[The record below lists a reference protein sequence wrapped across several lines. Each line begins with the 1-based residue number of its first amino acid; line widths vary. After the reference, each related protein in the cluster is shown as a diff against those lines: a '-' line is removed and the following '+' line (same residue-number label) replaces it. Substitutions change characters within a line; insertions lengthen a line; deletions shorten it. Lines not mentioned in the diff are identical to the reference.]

1 MKHFLIFSLL
11 VPTFVALA
19 CSPFIASRQFEPV
32 PEEPQVVVIET
43 MVVPPTPDPSPIP
56 ELFFP
61 KATYQ
66 DTTNNFEFD
75 YPANWAFNDGE
86 QHSRGY
92 YVQFYSWSWQ
102 PGDPTDPTPV
112 GGTQIQVLVL
122 YWDPK
127 NDLEAFINKE
137 KSRWDSSGPS
147 GKTILSEE
155 HITLTG
161 DRPAVQ
167 YTVQNSNG
175 TLDFYMF
182 TTVGEQYL
190 TISGSGD
197 LGLLADIAHTLR
209 FSNRINFK
217 KVRA

>member
-1 MKHFLIFSLL
+1 MKRFLMFSLL
-11 VPTFVALA
+11 VPAFVALA
-19 CSPFIASRQFEPV
+19 CSPFIASRQTEPI
-32 PEEPQVVVIET
+32 PEEPQVVIVEP
-43 MVVPPTPDPSPIP
+43 VEVPPTPVASPIP
-56 ELFFP
+56 KLFFP

-92 YVQFYSWSWQ
+92 YVQFYSWDWQ
-102 PGDPTDPTPV
+102 PGEPTDPTPV

-127 NDLEAFINKE
+127 NDLEAFINQRKLN
-137 KSRWDSSGPS
+137 WDSSGIA
-147 GKTILSEE
+147 ILSEE
-155 HITLTG
+155 HVTLTG

-167 YTVQNSNG
+167 YTLHNSNG
-175 TLDFYMF
+175 TPSFLMF

-190 TISGSGD
+190 TISGDGD
-197 LGLLADIAHTLR
+197 LGLLADITHTLR
-209 FSNRINFK
+209 PIP
-217 KVRA
+217 